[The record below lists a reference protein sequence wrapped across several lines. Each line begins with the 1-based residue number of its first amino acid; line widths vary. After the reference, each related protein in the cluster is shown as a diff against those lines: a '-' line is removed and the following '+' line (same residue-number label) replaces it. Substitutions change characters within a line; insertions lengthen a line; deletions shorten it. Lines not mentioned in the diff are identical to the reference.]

1 MKCGGLIDRFL
12 EMQLAERGAAG
23 NTVTAYRRDLE
34 HLADYL
40 QRADISLQSV
50 SEADLRTYMR
60 DLHRSGSAPATAA
73 RRRSA
78 FRQFY
83 AFLHGEG
90 LRNDDPAAGLDAPR
104 RARSLPKILSPDE
117 VLRLFD
123 AAAAHQGPEGRR
135 LVCLLELVYCAGLR
149 VSELVG
155 LPYPPT
161 DRDARLLIIRGKGD
175 KERLVPLHDAA
186 LAALGAYLEVRS
198 HFLPGAA
205 KASPW
210 LFPSRARQGFL
221 TRARFFQMLDTLAL
235 EAGLDPAKV
244 SPHVLRHAFATHLLE
259 GGADL
264 RAVQRMLGHADIAT
278 TQIYTHVVEERLKAL
293 VNQHHP
299 LAGGTG

>member
-1 MKCGGLIDRFL
+1 VQGGGLIDRFL
-12 EMQLAERGAAG
+12 EMLLAERGVAG
-23 NTVTAYRRDLE
+23 NTVIAYRRDLQ
-34 HLADYL
+34 HLADFL
-40 QRADISLQSV
+40 QQAGLSFPSA
-50 SEADLRTYMR
+50 SEDDLRAYMR
-60 DLHRSGSAPATAA
+60 ELHRTGSAPATAA

-78 FRQFY
+78 FRQFF

-90 LRNDDPAAGLDAPR
+90 IRSDDPAAGLDAPR
-104 RARSLPKILSPDE
+104 RARTLPKVLSADE
-117 VLRLFD
+117 VICLFD
-123 AAAAHQGPEGRR
+123 AAAMHGGPEGRR

-161 DRDARLLIIRGKGD
+161 DRDARLLIIRGKGG

-186 LAALGAYLEVRS
+186 LAALGAYLEVRP
-198 HFLPGAA
+198 HFLPAA
-205 KASPW
+205 VKTSPW

-235 EAGLDPAKV
+235 EAGLDPARV

-299 LAGGTG
+299 LARTAG